1 MMYWSWPPLGAPTSP
16 SAHTRAKRSGADLS
30 PQTSRGA
37 SGPRAAAREAV
48 LRDGGSG
55 GGVVENV
62 WCRGSGLAAGSL
74 MPPEASGEVGG
85 AQHAWACCCT
95 GPGGPV
101 RGRRS
106 AVGGALAMDLRTFS
120 LLMGS
125 GGCSQ
130 TVPVWSTAAST
141 SSSILLHLTLRG
153 GLAC

>member
-1 MMYWSWPPLGAPTSP
+1 MMYRSWPPG
-16 SAHTRAKRSGADLS
+16 SADVPVGSLS
-30 PQTSRGA
+30 REALWCCPQTIDLRPSRRA
-37 SGPRAAAREAV
+37 SGPRAAAREVV

-106 AVGGALAMDLRTFS
+106 AVGGALAMGLRTFG
-120 LLMGS
+120 LLMGRRLE
-125 GGCSQ
+125 
-130 TVPVWSTAAST
+130 P
-141 SSSILLHLTLRG
+141 
-153 GLAC
+153 